1 MDLGKKTTGLRLS
14 LESRARSPGVVFSV
28 RHWAAWVGR
37 CGTAES
43 RGSAT
48 STGPHCPL
56 PQGCVRLP
64 HNWCSRDRR
73 KVEGV
78 EFAFSCTGWILSFKT
93 YLLSTYP
100 APGTALHTGDT
111 SVNKTGKN
119 PCLCGTYILMDYPRT
134 SFRL

>member
-1 MDLGKKTTGLRLS
+1 MDLGQETTGLRLS

-28 RHWAAWVGR
+28 RRWVSWVGR
-37 CGTAES
+37 CREQRAEDP
-43 RGSAT
+43 AT
-48 STGPHCPL
+48 STGPHFPL

-64 HNWCSRDRR
+64 YNWVSRDRR
-73 KVEGV
+73 KIEGV
-78 EFAFSCTGWILSFKT
+78 EFAFSRMGWILSFKT

-100 APGTALHTGDT
+100 VPGTALHTGDT

-119 PCLCGTYILMDYPRT
+119 SCLCGTYILMDYPKT